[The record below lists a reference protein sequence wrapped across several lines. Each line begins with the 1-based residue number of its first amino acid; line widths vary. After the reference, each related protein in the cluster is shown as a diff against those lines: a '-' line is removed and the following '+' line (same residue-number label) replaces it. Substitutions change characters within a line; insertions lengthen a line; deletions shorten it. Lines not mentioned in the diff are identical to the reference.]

1 MSGFAAESEYRSGDP
16 AEALAALR
24 RRVDAVAAEPL
35 SNEQRFTAL
44 EALRASAVALA
55 ASQRARYCGQPV
67 PSDDAERQ
75 CWENVVGTW
84 QAFYFAYAL
93 CADAGLESKAA
104 AAVRQRALDS
114 LGRAVREHA
123 LVYRSVPAG
132 LWKELHTCY
141 RSASDCSLGD
151 IEVADG
157 HEAQGGASCNSS
169 YMHTLLHDSA
179 NLYAFPALQMQVAAS
194 WIAQWSHKVRLSES
208 PLPDSSRSP
217 LAVDLLSE
225 CGPRM
230 AARTAPGPSVRYLDT
245 AALGAHLRQLGD
257 HARNAR
263 PAPELQAAAA
273 LPQALL
279 ERSLTQLYVQ
289 WCSAGSGRLDEWH
302 DECVRAQAGIGM
314 HAAHFQI
321 SGRAFRQPGLRYTRE
336 EEHDLAT
343 FGHITERTEQ
353 RLLTGRSAALE
364 PWDIAYDMVS
374 GMLPARRKAN
384 LEARVGHGQLVAL
397 RTSSIDP
404 PTLGV
409 VHRLRVDIDGTVYL
423 GLRMFRQEARG
434 VAIRP
439 AGNSSQKYERALVL
453 DAGSEGKEPPSL
465 LVAPGRFRAGDR
477 AELYTNLGEAICIDK
492 VVESSADF
500 ERVTFVHV

>member
-1 MSGFAAESEYRSGDP
+1 
-16 AEALAALR
+16 
-24 RRVDAVAAEPL
+24 
-35 SNEQRFTAL
+35 
-44 EALRASAVALA
+44 
-55 ASQRARYCGQPV
+55 
-67 PSDDAERQ
+67 
-75 CWENVVGTW
+75 
-84 QAFYFAYAL
+84 
-93 CADAGLESKAA
+93 
-104 AAVRQRALDS
+104 
-114 LGRAVREHA
+114 
-123 LVYRSVPAG
+123 
-132 LWKELHTCY
+132 
-141 RSASDCSLGD
+141 
-151 IEVADG
+151 
-157 HEAQGGASCNSS
+157 
-169 YMHTLLHDSA
+169 
-179 NLYAFPALQMQVAAS
+179 
-194 WIAQWSHKVRLSES
+194 
-208 PLPDSSRSP
+208 
-217 LAVDLLSE
+217 
-225 CGPRM
+225 
-230 AARTAPGPSVRYLDT
+230 
-245 AALGAHLRQLGD
+245 
-257 HARNAR
+257 
-263 PAPELQAAAA
+263 
-273 LPQALL
+273 
-279 ERSLTQLYVQ
+279 
-289 WCSAGSGRLDEWH
+289 
-302 DECVRAQAGIGM
+302 VRAQAGIGM

-353 RLLTGRSAALE
+353 RLLTGRSAAME

-477 AELYTNLGEAICIDK
+477 PELYTNLGEAICIDK